1 MSTIAEKVPDIE
13 LHIPGGKK
21 ESKNKGTNIGHQQYL
36 KDVSGKLLYNISLAC
51 TRDMAVP
58 NCKGA
63 WGM

>member
-13 LHIPGGKK
+13 ITYSRWQEGLQKQGDKYW
-21 ESKNKGTNIGHQQYL
+21 HQQYL
-36 KDVSGKLLYNISLAC
+36 KDVSGKVLYNISLAS

-63 WGM
+63 WEM